1 MIQNTQNNYDY
12 VGDSH
17 ENLTCVG
24 LIGKYGFIDNIGKE
38 VIPLKYDKVEDFCE
52 GLARVQ
58 LNGKWGYIE
67 IKN

>member
-1 MIQNTQNNYDY
+1 
-12 VGDSH
+12 
-17 ENLTCVG
+17 LTCVG
-24 LIGKYGFIDNIGKE
+24 LIGKYGFIDNTGKE

-52 GLARVQ
+52 GLAHVQ